1 MSLPSTLALSMT
13 MVSRKLASVE
23 DLVVEILA
31 FVDAADERTLR
42 ACALVHRVWRG
53 PAQARLC
60 SRLALA
66 SNAQYH
72 RLFRALR
79 AHPALGTHV
88 RGLVLTF
95 SLLYKPS
102 LTLLAPHLALARV
115 HTLEL
120 RMEWKHELALAQEVL
135 ALLPAIRRLELTQM
149 AGSAGWFDV
158 GGLAAELP
166 AFPPVP
172 GLTSVSLKG
181 KLDATLGHWLGCTP
195 VAERL
200 TRLTCVPAD
209 RNAVHSSLG
218 AMLSFVR
225 CCPCLCVLQLD
236 VSDYAEVAQR
246 ETYDEDAGASPLSAR
261 LHTPVHDT
269 PHTDFLDWPWGHAA
283 LRRIELY
290 ARGDKFAV
298 PTVFGLLLR
307 ARLPALRELLIHL
320 FRCGSNF
327 SPWEQVNCSPRNIAR
342 WRLPD
347 SLTFPLEAA
356 RFELEP
362 GHTTMRVVGAE
373 PFLELFGG
381 ARQSGVLTA
390 EWNGAQFVAAR

>member
-149 AGSAGWFDV
+149 AWFAGWFDV
-158 GGLAAELP
+158 DGLAAELP
-166 AFPPVP
+166 AFPSVP
-172 GLTSVSLKG
+172 ALTSLSLKG
-181 KLDATLGHWLGCTP
+181 KLDATLEHWFGRTP
-195 VAERL
+195 IAERL

-209 RNAVHSSLG
+209 RNASLG

-225 CCPCLCVLQLD
+225 RCPRLCVLQLD
-236 VSDYAEVAQR
+236 VSDCAEVAQR
-246 ETYDEDAGASPLSAR
+246 HTYDEDAGASPVSAR

-269 PHTDFLDWPWGHAA
+269 PHTDYLHTDFLHWGHAA

-290 ARGDKFAV
+290 ARGDNFAV
-298 PTVFGLLLR
+298 PTVFGSLLR
-307 ARLPALRELLIHL
+307 ARLPALRELLVHL

-362 GHTTMRVVGAE
+362 GHTIMRVLGAE

-381 ARQSGVLTA
+381 ACQSGVLTA